1 MLGRLHC
8 QSPLRGRKEDL
19 YKSFFP
25 HSYFIFHEMAVRR
38 NVAAEERILIS
49 STTVS
54 KVLAT
59 VPTCEPAHL
68 SFRAQPVVFSRPLC
82 HISEVAFRFGTCCC
96 VCVEQIRLDVWS
108 TCLSL

>member
-1 MLGRLHC
+1 M
-8 QSPLRGRKEDL
+8 
-19 YKSFFP
+19 
-25 HSYFIFHEMAVRR
+25 FHEMAVRR

-59 VPTCEPAHL
+59 VPTREPAHL
-68 SFRAQPVVFSRPLC
+68 CFQAQPVVFSRPLC
-82 HISEVAFRFGTCCC
+82 PISELAFPFGTCCC
-96 VCVEQIRLDVWS
+96 VCVEPTRLNILS